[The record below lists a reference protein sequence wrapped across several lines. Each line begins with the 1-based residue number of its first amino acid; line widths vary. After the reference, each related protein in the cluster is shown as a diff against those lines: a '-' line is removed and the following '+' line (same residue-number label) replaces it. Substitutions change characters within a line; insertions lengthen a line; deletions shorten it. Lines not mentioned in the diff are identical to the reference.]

1 MPVFGGITPPSEAK
15 ENEMLALIAESL
27 MLATGFAPP
36 RPIDSRKR

>member
-1 MPVFGGITPPSEAK
+1 
-15 ENEMLALIAESL
+15 MLALIAESL